1 VNTFIGRMRPGCTVF
16 LTGLPASGK
25 STLANALVSKFVD
38 LGEGPVTLLDG
49 DVARKQMS
57 PDLGFSKQ
65 DRDINVRRIG
75 QAALDVTRNGGLAV
89 CAPIAPYADVR
100 DEVRR
105 MIAPIGGFVLVYVAT
120 PLHVCEARDPKGLYA
135 RARAGLLEHFTGIS
149 DPYEPPDAPDV
160 VVDTS
165 YTSPDE
171 ATRQILL
178 FMDRSGLLR
187 GSARRFLPL

>member
-1 VNTFIGRMRPGCTVF
+1 MRPGCTVF

-38 LGEGPVTLLDG
+38 MGEGPVTLLDG
-49 DVARKQMS
+49 DVVRKQMS

-89 CAPIAPYADVR
+89 CAPIAPYADAR

-120 PLHVCEARDPKGLYA
+120 PRHVCEARDPKGLYA

-165 YTSPDE
+165 YASPDE

-187 GSARRFLPL
+187 GSARRFSPL